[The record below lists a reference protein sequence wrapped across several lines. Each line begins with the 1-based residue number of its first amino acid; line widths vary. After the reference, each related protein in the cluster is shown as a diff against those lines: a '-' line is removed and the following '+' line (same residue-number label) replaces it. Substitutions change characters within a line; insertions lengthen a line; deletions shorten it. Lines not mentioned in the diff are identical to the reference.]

1 MDPVAGGLGAC
12 LVSMLGITTGK
23 LAMTEGL
30 LVGGVPAW
38 QVALGIWTGV
48 FLLDVDCVSPVA
60 SLEMGT
66 ETAS

>member
-38 QVALGIWTGV
+38 QVALGIWTSAWVLQFIGHGI
-48 FLLDVDCVSPVA
+48 FES
-60 SLEMGT
+60 EGT
-66 ETAS
+66 Y